1 MTHSEEQ
8 LISIINKAKACIEC
22 EEDIKIDD
30 EIVEKIF
37 YEKLGNSSNM
47 DNVIN
52 TSFVKRK
59 EFTYGNI

>member
-1 MTHSEEQ
+1 MTQSEEQ

-30 EIVEKIF
+30 EVVEKIF
-37 YEKLGNSSNM
+37 YEKLGSSNR
-47 DNVIN
+47 DGIID

>member
-1 MTHSEEQ
+1 MTQSEEQ

-37 YEKLGNSSNM
+37 YEKLGSSM
-47 DNVIN
+47 DSIIDS
-52 TSFVKRK
+52 SFVKRK
-59 EFTYGNI
+59 EFTYGKI